1 MTTTTRIRRERTRGS
16 RLPAE
21 AVCVTRP
28 GRWGNPFETA
38 DEFRRWLAGE
48 IDRADLAERRAW
60 ILANVGLLRGRP
72 LACWCPIGA
81 DCHGDALAE
90 LAESAR

>member
-1 MTTTTRIRRERTRGS
+1 MSTVRIQRKRSRGF

-48 IDRADLAERRAW
+48 IVRPDLAERRAW
-60 ILANVGLLRGRP
+60 IIANVGLLRGRP
-72 LACWCPIGA
+72 IACWCPIGA
-81 DCHGDALAE
+81 DCHADVLA
-90 LAESAR
+90 AMADR